1 MAKKETVSK
10 KKHIEKKIHKTHSNQ
25 HSEKKM
31 VHEPKKAH
39 KPATKKDF
47 PTLNIARDPEIALD
61 FATKVYERF
70 NKMVKSVVLFGST
83 AKQTAVPGSDIDII
97 ILIDDV
103 SIEWDQELISWYREE
118 IDKLVRQNPYK
129 RTLHI
134 NTIKLSTW
142 WDDLMRGDPTVINV
156 IRYGES
162 LIDFGG
168 FFEPLKF
175 LLIKGKI
182 RSTAEA
188 VYNCLERAP
197 QHFVRSQASILS
209 AVEGLYWAMVDAAH
223 AALISR
229 NVLPP
234 SPEYIALNLRD
245 IFVSEGRL
253 NIKYV
258 TWYRDLLFLYKKISH
273 GEIHDVKGVEID
285 IWQQR
290 TDEFI
295 KVMAKLVESSIASP
309 QGSISVDVQQPQM
322 EPEEPK
328 KD

>member
-1 MAKKETVSK
+1 MAKKESNSK
-10 KKHIEKKIHKTHSNQ
+10 KKHIEKKVHRVHSNKNP
-25 HSEKKM
+25 ERKKT
-31 VHEPKKAH
+31 PKA
-39 KPATKKDF
+39 PLKKDF
-47 PTLNIARDPEIALD
+47 PTLSLAHDPEIALD

-70 NKMVKSVVLFGST
+70 NKIVKSVILFGST

-97 ILIDDV
+97 VLIDDV

-118 IDKLVRQNPYK
+118 LDLLVRKNPYK

-142 WDDLMRGDPTVINV
+142 WDDLMRGDPMVINV

-175 LLIKGKI
+175 LLMKGKL

-188 VYNCLERAP
+188 VYSCLERAP
-197 QHFVRSQASILS
+197 QHFVRSKTSIL
-209 AVEGLYWAMVDAAH
+209 AAIEGLYWAMVDSAH

-229 NVLPP
+229 NILPP

-245 IFVSEGRL
+245 AFVTEGRL

-273 GEIHDVKGVEID
+273 GELHDIKGVEID

-295 KVMAKLVESSIASP
+295 KVMAKLVEASIVS
-309 QGSISVDVQQPQM
+309 GGNISVNTQEPQL